1 MEQQHP
7 SITPIE
13 ARILSEITPEDAQ
26 SLVSFML
33 KLPAPKRIN
42 PSLTWE
48 ESHHIDNLLD
58 KVRSFLTFRAEE
70 QEV

>member
-1 MEQQHP
+1 MEQ

-13 ARILSEITPEDAQ
+13 ARILSEITPNDANT
-26 SLVSFML
+26 LVQFMR
-33 KLPAPKRIN
+33 KLPPPKRIDD
-42 PSLTWE
+42 SMSWE
-48 ESHHIDNLLD
+48 ESLILDKLLD